1 MISKAV
7 LKKPW
12 VSHRGKKY
20 PVGTTFKLVKIFRDT
35 KLALHDFLIP
45 GECYGLVVFP
55 TKIFVRLTK
64 KELEIKNR
72 RKREY
77 EEHIR
82 KHNKYYK
89 ER

>member
-1 MISKAV
+1 VISKAT

-12 VSHRGKKY
+12 KSHRGKIY
-20 PVGTTFKLVKIFRDT
+20 PAGTTFKLAKIFRDT
-35 KLALHDFLIP
+35 ESALYDFIIP

-55 TKIFVRLTK
+55 NRIFIRPTK

-82 KHNKYYK
+82 KHNKH
-89 ER
+89 